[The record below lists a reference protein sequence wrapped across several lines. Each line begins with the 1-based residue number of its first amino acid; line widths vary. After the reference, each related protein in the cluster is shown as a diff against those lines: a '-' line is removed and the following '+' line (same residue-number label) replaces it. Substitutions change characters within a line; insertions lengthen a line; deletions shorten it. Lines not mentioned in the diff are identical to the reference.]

1 MYRGRD
7 IEERRHRLDEA
18 ELIERA
24 RSGNQDAYEQ
34 LLRRYQDIAFRVA
47 YVITGSASDAEDAAQ
62 EAFVKAYFALG
73 RFRAGAPFRPWML
86 QIVANVARNRRSA
99 AARRFTLALDDATFV
114 PATEESPEETVL
126 GAERAKRLIDCLNEL
141 REDDRRI
148 LTYRYLLD
156 LSEAEMADSLGV
168 ARGTVKSRLSRA
180 LARARTLLD
189 PANAGNET
197 EIDR

>member
-1 MYRGRD
+1 LYRGRD
-7 IEERRHRLDEA
+7 IEERRVRLDEA

-24 RSGNQDAYEQ
+24 RSGHQDAYEQ
-34 LLRRYQDIAFRVA
+34 LVRRYQELAFRVA

-73 RFRAGAPFRPWML
+73 RFRTGAPFRPWML
-86 QIVANVARNRRSA
+86 QIVANVARNRRSST
-99 AARRFTLALDDATFV
+99 ARRFTLSLDDAAFV
-114 PATEESPEETVL
+114 PDTEESPEDTIL
-126 GAERAKRLIDCLNEL
+126 GAERVERLIDCLNEL

-148 LTYRYLLD
+148 LTYRYLLE

-180 LARARTLLD
+180 LARARSLLD
-189 PANAGNET
+189 PAGSGDGNVT
-197 EIDR
+197 DR